1 MMSSLF
7 RNILST
13 LLVIPSLSACIIVCL
28 IVLFSCFPDT
38 IGIILGQKKKKKK
51 KDLHVLFKSYYP
63 PNSLRQ
69 VQKFRFIDCNLPHY
83 VSNVGDVT
91 SLFQLLLSS
100 YADYISIQNQTL
112 VLI

>member
-28 IVLFSCFPDT
+28 IVLFSFFPDT

-51 KDLHVLFKSYYP
+51 KKTYMYYL
-63 PNSLRQ
+63 NHIIRQ
-69 VQKFRFIDCNLPHY
+69 IL
-83 VSNVGDVT
+83 
-91 SLFQLLLSS
+91 
-100 YADYISIQNQTL
+100 
-112 VLI
+112 